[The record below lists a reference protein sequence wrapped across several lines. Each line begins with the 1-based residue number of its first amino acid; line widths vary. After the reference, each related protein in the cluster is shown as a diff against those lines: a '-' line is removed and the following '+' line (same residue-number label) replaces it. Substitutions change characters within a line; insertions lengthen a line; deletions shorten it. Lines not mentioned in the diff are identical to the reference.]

1 MSLHAN
7 SHTRVIVALVAVAVL
22 MVGGVTIAKAETTT
36 YECDYPTY
44 SDEKGLHKVKA
55 PFRLTFLLDASTKK
69 AYLIGNAG
77 SAEVSLI
84 QNSPG
89 LTLVE
94 ITGSGNA
101 MVTAITSEGASVHSR
116 SSIILGE
123 LVPSQYYGQCQR
135 K

>member
-1 MSLHAN
+1 MRV
-7 SHTRVIVALVAVAVL
+7 TRTLVAVVVL
-22 MVGGVTIAKAETTT
+22 ALGALGALGAANAETTT

-44 SDEKGLHKVKA
+44 SDEKGLHNVKA
-55 PFRLTFLLDASTKK
+55 PFRLTFLIDSSSKK

-77 SAEVSLI
+77 SAELSLI
-84 QNSPG
+84 QNSYG

-94 ITGSGNA
+94 VTGSGNA
-101 MVTAITSEGASVHSR
+101 MVTAITSKGKSVHSR
-116 SSIILGE
+116 SGIILGD

>member
-1 MSLHAN
+1 M
-7 SHTRVIVALVAVAVL
+7 RVIGPLVVVALLGFAGLGA
-22 MVGGVTIAKAETTT
+22 ARAETTT

-44 SDEKGLHKVKA
+44 SDEKGLHNVKA
-55 PFRLTFLLDASTKK
+55 PFRLTFLIDPSTKK

-77 SAEVSLI
+77 SAEVLLV
-84 QNSPG
+84 QNSHG

-101 MVTAITSEGASVHSR
+101 MVTAITSKGESVHSR
-116 SSIILGE
+116 SSIILGD
-123 LVPSQYYGQCQR
+123 LVPSQYYGKCQR

>member
-1 MSLHAN
+1 MRVTEALIAVVVLVLGAPKPAN
-7 SHTRVIVALVAVAVL
+7 
-22 MVGGVTIAKAETTT
+22 AEATT

-44 SDEKGLHKVKA
+44 SDATGLHKVKA
-55 PFRLTFLLDASTKK
+55 PFRLTFLIDASTKK

-84 QNSPG
+84 ENSYG

-101 MVTAITSEGASVHSR
+101 MVTAITSKGESVHSR
-116 SSIILGE
+116 SGIILGE
-123 LVPSQYYGQCQR
+123 LVPSQYYGKCQR